1 MRKIISIAA
10 LPITTLLVGSLAM
23 AGGDIYRWKDANGV
37 PHYSDQPQPGA
48 ELIKAGGRR
57 DSASTPAPTPPAP
70 APAAATS
77 SDTTPVPVSR
87 EVAQQVRQEAATA
100 KAEQCKKQQEA
111 YQRAVQARRIV
122 KVDEKGNKVFLND
135 SEIDA
140 ARLEARANRD
150 RACDPAA
157 P

>member
-1 MRKIISIAA
+1 MRKIIPIA
-10 LPITTLLVGSLAM
+10 LLLICPLAM
-23 AGGDIYRWKDANGV
+23 AAGDVYRWKDANGV

-48 ELIKAGGRR
+48 ELIHANKRTGI
-57 DSASTPAPTPPAP
+57 SATPAPSQPAPTPATTVSSDNSAP
-70 APAAATS
+70 AVT
-77 SDTTPVPVSR
+77 R
-87 EVAQQVRQEAATA
+87 EVAQQVRQEAANA
-100 KAEQCKKQQEA
+100 KSEQCKKQTEA

-150 RACDPAA
+150 LACNPAA

>member
-1 MRKIISIAA
+1 MRKITSIALPLAA
-10 LPITTLLVGSLAM
+10 LIIAPLALS
-23 AGGDIYRWKDANGV
+23 AGGEIYRWKDANGV
-37 PHYSDQPQPGA
+37 SHYSDQPQPGA
-48 ELIKAGGRR
+48 ELIKAGKRVST
-57 DSASTPAPTPPAP
+57 SAATPTPATPAPSTA
-70 APAAATS
+70 S
-77 SDTTPVPVSR
+77 SDNSSPAVSR
-87 EVAQQVRQEAATA
+87 EVAQQVRQEAASA

-111 YQRAVQARRIV
+111 YDRAIQARRIY
-122 KVDEKGNKVFLND
+122 KEDEKGNKIFLND

>member
-1 MRKIISIAA
+1 MRKITLIAA
-10 LPITTLLVGSLAM
+10 LLIAPLAM
-23 AGGDIYRWKDANGV
+23 AADEVYRWKDANGV
-37 PHYSDQPQPGA
+37 WHYSDQPQPGA
-48 ELIKAGGRR
+48 ELIKANKRGN
-57 DSASTPAPTPPAP
+57 SAPPTPPPPPAP
-70 APAAATS
+70 AQTVS
-77 SDTTPVPVSR
+77 SDNSPPPVSR

-100 KAEQCKKQQEA
+100 KADQCKKQQEA

-122 KVDEKGNKVFLND
+122 KVDEKGNKTFLSD

-150 RACDPAA
+150 LACNPSA

>member
-1 MRKIISIAA
+1 MRKIIPIAA
-10 LPITTLLVGSLAM
+10 LLIGPLAL
-23 AGGDIYRWKDANGV
+23 AGGEVYRWKDANGV

-48 ELIKAGGRR
+48 ELVRTGKRSGNGSFI
-57 DSASTPAPTPPAP
+57 PTPPAP
-70 APAAATS
+70 AAASTAS
-77 SDTTPVPVSR
+77 SDNSAPPVSR

-122 KVDEKGNKVFLND
+122 KVDEKGNKTFMND

>member
-1 MRKIISIAA
+1 MRKLIPIAA
-10 LPITTLLVGSLAM
+10 LPIAALLAGPLAM
-23 AGGDIYRWKDANGV
+23 AGNDVYRWKDANGV

-48 ELIKAGGRR
+48 ELIRSGGR
-57 DSASTPAPTPPAP
+57 SSTAAAPTQPAP
-70 APAAATS
+70 APATTVS
-77 SDTTPVPVSR
+77 SDSTAPPVSR
-87 EVAQQVRQEAATA
+87 EVAQQVRQEAASA
-100 KAEQCKKQQEA
+100 KADQCKKQQEA

>member
-1 MRKIISIAA
+1 MRKITLIAA
-10 LPITTLLVGSLAM
+10 LLIAPLAM
-23 AGGDIYRWKDANGV
+23 AADEIYRWKDANGV
-37 PHYSDQPQPGA
+37 WHYSDQPQPGA
-48 ELIKAGGRR
+48 ELIRSNKRGN
-57 DSASTPAPTPPAP
+57 SAPATPPPPPPAP
-70 APAAATS
+70 AATVS
-77 SDTTPVPVSR
+77 SDNSPPPVSR

-100 KAEQCKKQQEA
+100 KADQCKRQQEA

-122 KVDEKGNKVFLND
+122 KVDEKGNKTFLND

-150 RACDPAA
+150 LACNPSA

>member
-1 MRKIISIAA
+1 MRKIIPIAF
-10 LPITTLLVGSLAM
+10 LLISPLAM
-23 AGGDIYRWKDANGV
+23 TAGDVYRWKDANGV
-37 PHYSDQPQPGA
+37 SHYSDQPQPGA
-48 ELIKAGGRR
+48 ELIHTNKRSG
-57 DSASTPAPTPPAP
+57 SPAPATSQPAP
-70 APAAATS
+70 APAATTVS
-77 SDTTPVPVSR
+77 SDNSAPQLSR
-87 EVAQQVRQEAATA
+87 EVTQQVRQEAASA

-122 KVDEKGNKVFLND
+122 KVDEKGNKTFLND

-150 RACDPAA
+150 LACNPAS

>member
-10 LPITTLLVGSLAM
+10 LPVATLLVSSLAT
-23 AGGDIYRWKDANGV
+23 AGGEIYRWKDANGV

-48 ELIKAGGRR
+48 ELIKSGSRR
-57 DSASTPAPTPPAP
+57 NDSAAAPTPAAP
-70 APAAATS
+70 APATTIATDNS
-77 SDTTPVPVSR
+77 APPLSR
-87 EVAQQVRQEAATA
+87 EVAQQVRQEAASA

-122 KVDEKGNKVFLND
+122 KVDEKGNKVFLSD

>member
-1 MRKIISIAA
+1 MSKIIPLAFLLISPLALAA
-10 LPITTLLVGSLAM
+10 
-23 AGGDIYRWKDANGV
+23 GDVYRWKDANGV

-48 ELIKAGGRR
+48 ELIHTNKRSGN
-57 DSASTPAPTPPAP
+57 SSSPAPSQPAPAP
-70 APAAATS
+70 APAATVS
-77 SDTTPVPVSR
+77 SDNSAPQLSR
-87 EVAQQVRQEAATA
+87 EVTQQVRQEAASA
-100 KAEQCKKQQEA
+100 KAEQCKKQEEA

-122 KVDEKGNKVFLND
+122 KVDEKGNKTFLKD

-150 RACDPAA
+150 LACNPAS

>member
-1 MRKIISIAA
+1 MRKIIPIAF
-10 LPITTLLVGSLAM
+10 LLISPLAM
-23 AGGDIYRWKDANGV
+23 AAGDVYRWKDANGV

-48 ELIKAGGRR
+48 ELIHANKR
-57 DSASTPAPTPPAP
+57 SSSSSTFSQPVQ
-70 APAAATS
+70 APAATVS
-77 SDTTPVPVSR
+77 SDNSAPQLSR
-87 EVAQQVRQEAATA
+87 EVTQQVRQEAASA

-122 KVDEKGNKVFLND
+122 KVDEKGNKTFLSD

-150 RACDPAA
+150 LACNPAA

>member
-1 MRKIISIAA
+1 MRKIIPIAFLLISPLA
-10 LPITTLLVGSLAM
+10 LA
-23 AGGDIYRWKDANGV
+23 AGDVYRWKDANGV

-48 ELIKAGGRR
+48 ELIRANKRAGN
-57 DSASTPAPTPPAP
+57 SYAPPASQP
-70 APAAATS
+70 VQAPAATVS
-77 SDTTPVPVSR
+77 SDNSAPQLTR
-87 EVAQQVRQEAATA
+87 EVTQQVRQEAASA

-122 KVDEKGNKVFLND
+122 KVDEKGNKTFLND

-150 RACDPAA
+150 LACNPAS

>member
-1 MRKIISIAA
+1 MRKIIPIAA
-10 LPITTLLVGSLAM
+10 LPIAALLIGPLAL
-23 AGGDIYRWKDANGV
+23 ANGEIYRWKDANGV

-48 ELIKAGGRR
+48 ELIQSGKRSAAP
-57 DSASTPAPTPPAP
+57 ASTPTP
-70 APAAATS
+70 APAAASTVS
-77 SDTTPVPVSR
+77 SDNTPPPVSR

-100 KAEQCKKQQEA
+100 KAEQCRKQQEA
-111 YQRAVQARRIV
+111 YQQAVQARRIV

>member
-1 MRKIISIAA
+1 MRKIIPIA
-10 LPITTLLVGSLAM
+10 LPLVALILAPLAM
-23 AGGDIYRWKDANGV
+23 ADSEIYRWKDANGV

-48 ELIKAGGRR
+48 ELIKSDKR
-57 DSASTPAPTPPAP
+57 PANPVPTPAP
-70 APAAATS
+70 APVS
-77 SDTTPVPVSR
+77 STLSTDSSAPPLSR
-87 EVAQQVRQEAATA
+87 EVTQQVRQEAATA
-100 KAEQCKKQQEA
+100 KAEQCKKQEEA
-111 YQRAVQARRIV
+111 YQRAIQARRIF
-122 KVDEKGNKVFLND
+122 KTDEKGNKVFLND